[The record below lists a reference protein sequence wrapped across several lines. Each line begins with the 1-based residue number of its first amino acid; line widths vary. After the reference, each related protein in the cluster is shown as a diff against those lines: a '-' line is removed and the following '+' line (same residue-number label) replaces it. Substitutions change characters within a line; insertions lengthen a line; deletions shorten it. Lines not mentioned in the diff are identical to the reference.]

1 LKSKI
6 NASVVKIQNRMTILQ
21 SGVPKS
27 GNYWLYTILKS
38 IIQQA
43 DLEYNSFLR
52 THPIHEVAQSW
63 DLSFAGQ
70 NDMDFL
76 NIKKNYC
83 EFRIS
88 AVFQEQITDIDDYI
102 NKCSLVWT
110 HSPMNPYALE
120 VLPKFSKIIYI
131 IRDPRDVAISYSK
144 YCFTEHKLKNH
155 PPHYE
160 KDPDSYL
167 DNRLDF
173 MLRNWVEHVGGY
185 LKYQD
190 KLNIYPVFYER
201 FLKDLNAELINL
213 LDYLEIELDET
224 QINQIKS
231 DVSFDSMKKQSP
243 KHLRKGKSAQW
254 RQVFTSEQ
262 IAKTQR
268 IAGEMMTLLNYP
280 VLETDKTLPCLPL
293 NLTQNQV
300 ETAIAPAYRNL
311 NSQIEKIHK
320 FITNDRTLSAKAN
333 LFKDWSF
340 NKIRRLVKV

>member
-1 LKSKI
+1 
-6 NASVVKIQNRMTILQ
+6 MTILQ
-21 SGVPKS
+21 AGVPKS

-38 IIQQA
+38 IIKEA
-43 DLEYNSFLR
+43 GLEYKSFLR
-52 THPIHEVAQSW
+52 THPIHEVAQTW

-88 AVFQEQITDIDDYI
+88 AVFEEKIADIDDYI
-102 NKCSLVWT
+102 SKCSLVWT
-110 HSPMNPYALE
+110 HSLINSYSLE
-120 VLPKFSKIIYI
+120 VLPKFNKIIYI

-155 PPHYE
+155 LPHYE
-160 KDPDSYL
+160 KNPESYL
-167 DNRLDF
+167 NNRLDF
-173 MLRNWVEHVGGY
+173 MLRNWVNHVGGY

-201 FLKDLNAELINL
+201 FLNDLDSELFNL
-213 LDYLEIELDET
+213 VNYLGVELNDK

-262 IAKTQR
+262 NAKAQQ

-280 VLETDKTLPCLPL
+280 LSETQENLPCLPL
-293 NLTQNQV
+293 NLNQSRI
-300 ETAIAPAYRNL
+300 ETAIAP
-311 NSQIEKIHK
+311 SEKDLSSHVEQIHK
-320 FITNDRTLSAKAN
+320 FITNDRTLNAKAN
-333 LFKDWSF
+333 LFKDWSI
-340 NKIRRLVKV
+340 NKIRRLVKA